1 MTLTKRSTF
10 SLFDCIITNF
20 AKKWHKM
27 QVKNHILFG
36 LVAVLLIGGTVLP
49 GMAQTET
56 DEEQSKITI
65 NLDSTTYDLN
75 QKMAVSGQVLNFT
88 PSSTNPFNDIVEIR
102 FIDSSGKIP
111 TTSYSDDGTLCDN
124 DVCMISSSDQAFI
137 FKVMPDQD
145 GNFSIDTSLTS
156 VLFNYDT
163 YSIQASTYQGGTI
176 KATVEFE
183 IVAPEEEEAAPEPER
198 LVFEICDVVMQNIKQ
213 ELESTECASNDD
225 FLVGDTL
232 VVKGKVT
239 KQNVS
244 PGAIPEFITVS
255 IPYPKTMILTSQGNF
270 ITSTVTPEV
279 LIEKYKF
286 SDNTVKILPDSEG
299 NFSTSFYLRNGIFES
314 GLYAVTSTYMGV
326 TLEQTVRIIHD
337 SMIGAGNAELIM
349 TTDKTEYN
357 PGETVQ
363 ISGQIVNTLVT
374 DQIVLYIESP
384 DISAYNCAVIDCIVD
399 NNEKKVIPEKGLT
412 QHDFSV
418 TYELGSSEAA
428 IGKYTIRAATSV
440 TPDSQTSFFVTE
452 ESSIVEVT
460 PSDEESP
467 ALKKLIKK
475 FNRISESEISI
486 TLDDIDTD
494 SELKPRVIQG
504 SLFTTARGQEADVNI
519 QVSTSDGSCI
529 IGQDNS
535 CMINESTR
543 KPGAIYETVTIGEE
557 KYKIR
562 YTGTD
567 VRLEKFSILPEASG
581 TEIDIKDWNVQI
593 IKDEQ
598 PTRFYYKVSYVNLE

>member
-1 MTLTKRSTF
+1 
-10 SLFDCIITNF
+10 
-20 AKKWHKM
+20 M
-27 QVKNHILFG
+27 QVKNHLLFG

-56 DEEQSKITI
+56 DEEEPRIII

-75 QKMAVSGQVLNFT
+75 QKMVVSGQVLNFT
-88 PSSTNPFNDIVEIR
+88 PSTTSPINNIVEIR
-102 FIDSSGKIP
+102 FMDSSGKIP
-111 TTSYSDDGTLCDN
+111 TTSYTDDGTLCDN
-124 DVCMISSSDQAFI
+124 DTCMLNTSDQSFI
-137 FKVMPDQD
+137 FKTMPDQS
-145 GNFSIDTSLTS
+145 GSFSIDALLTS

-163 YSIQASTYQGGTI
+163 YTIQASTYQSGTI
-176 KATVEFE
+176 KETVEFE

-198 LVFEICDVVMQNIKQ
+198 IVFETCDVVMQNIKQ
-213 ELESTECASNDD
+213 ELASTECSSSDD
-225 FLVGDTL
+225 FLVGDTI

-239 KQNVS
+239 RENVS
-244 PGAIPEFITVS
+244 AGAIPEFITVS
-255 IPYPKTMILTSQGNF
+255 IPYPKAMILTSQGNF
-270 ITSTVTPEV
+270 ITSTSTPEV
-279 LIEKYKF
+279 LVIKERLT
-286 SDNTVKILPDSEG
+286 DMIANILPDSEG

-326 TLEQTVRIIHD
+326 TVEDTVRVIHD
-337 SMIGAGNAELIM
+337 SMIGAGDAELIVS
-349 TTDKTEYN
+349 TDKTEYN

-363 ISGQIVNTLVT
+363 ISGQIMNTLVT

-486 TLDDIDTD
+486 TIDDMDTD

-529 IGQDNS
+529 IGQDTS

-598 PTRFYYKVSYVNLE
+598 PTRFYYKISYVNLE

>member
-1 MTLTKRSTF
+1 
-10 SLFDCIITNF
+10 
-20 AKKWHKM
+20 M
-27 QVKNHILFG
+27 QVKNHLLFG

-56 DEEQSKITI
+56 DEEQSRITI
-65 NLDSTTYDLN
+65 NLDSTIYELQ
-75 QKMAVSGQVLNFT
+75 QKITVSGQVLDFT
-88 PSSTNPFNDIVEIR
+88 PSSTNPVNDVVEIR
-102 FIDSSGKIP
+102 FMDPSGKIP
-111 TTSYSDDGTLCDN
+111 TTSYTDEGTLCDN
-124 DVCMISSSDQAFI
+124 DVCMLSSSDQSFI
-137 FKVMPDQD
+137 FKIMPDQL
-145 GNFSIDTSLTS
+145 GNFSFTTLLTS
-156 VLFNYDT
+156 VLFDYGT
-163 YSIQASTYQGGTI
+163 YTIQASTYQSGTI
-176 KATVEFE
+176 KETVEFE
-183 IVAPEEEEAAPEPER
+183 IVAPDEEESAPEPER
-198 LVFEICDVVMQNIKQ
+198 LVFETCDVVMQNIKQ
-213 ELESTECASNDD
+213 ELASAECSSNDD

-232 VVKGKVT
+232 IVKGKVT
-239 KQNVS
+239 NENVS
-244 PGAIPEFITVS
+244 AGAIPQFITVS

-279 LIEKYKF
+279 YIEKHKF
-286 SDNTVKILPDSEG
+286 TDNTANVLPDSEG
-299 NFSTSFYLRNGIFES
+299 NFSTSFYLRNGIYES
-314 GLYAVTSTYMGV
+314 GLYDVTSTYMGV
-326 TLEQTVRIIHD
+326 TVEQTVRIIHD
-337 SMIGAGNAELIM
+337 SMIGAGNAELII
-349 TTDKTEYN
+349 TTDNTEYN

-363 ISGQIVNTLVT
+363 ISGQIMNTLVT
-374 DQIVLYIESP
+374 DQIVIYIESP
-384 DISAYNCAVIDCIVD
+384 DISEYNCAVITCIVD

-418 TYELGSSEAA
+418 TYQLSSSEAA
-428 IGKYTIRAATSV
+428 IGKYTVRAATSV
-440 TPDSQTSFFVTE
+440 TPDTQTSFFVTE
-452 ESSIVEVT
+452 ESSIATVT
-460 PSDEESP
+460 PSDEESTI
-467 ALKKLIKK
+467 LKKSIKK

-486 TLDDIDTD
+486 TLDDMDAD

-504 SLFTTARGQEADVNI
+504 SLFTTARGQEASVNI

-598 PTRFYYKVSYVNLE
+598 PTRFYYKVSYVNLG

>member
-1 MTLTKRSTF
+1 
-10 SLFDCIITNF
+10 
-20 AKKWHKM
+20 M
-27 QVKNHILFG
+27 QVKNHLLFG
-36 LVAVLLIGGTVLP
+36 VVALLLIGGTILP

-56 DEEQSKITI
+56 DEEQSRITL
-65 NLDSTTYDLN
+65 NLDNTTYDLQ
-75 QKMAVSGQVLNFT
+75 QKITISGQVVDFT
-88 PSSTNPFNDIVEIR
+88 PSNTNPINDLVEIR
-102 FIDSSGKIP
+102 FMDSSGKIP
-111 TTSYSDDGTLCDN
+111 TISYTDAGTLCDN
-124 DVCMISSSDQAFI
+124 DTCMLGGSDQSFI
-137 FKVMPDQD
+137 FKVMPDQL
-145 GNFSIDTSLTS
+145 GSFSLTTLLTS
-156 VLFNYDT
+156 VLFDYET
-163 YSIQASTYQGGTI
+163 YTIQASTYQSGTI
-176 KATVEFE
+176 TNTVEFE

-198 LVFEICDVVMQNIKQ
+198 LVFEICDIVMQNIKQ
-213 ELESTECASNDD
+213 ELASTECAGNDD
-225 FLVGDTL
+225 FLVGDTI

-239 KQNVS
+239 NENVS

-255 IPYPKTMILTSQGNF
+255 IPYPKAMILTSQGNF
-270 ITSTVTPEV
+270 ITSTSTPEV
-279 LIEKYKF
+279 LVIKERLT
-286 SDNTVKILPDSEG
+286 DMTANVLPDSEG

-326 TLEQTVRIIHD
+326 TVEQTVRVIHD
-337 SMIGAGNAELIM
+337 SMIGSGNAELIM

-374 DQIVLYIESP
+374 DQITIYIESP
-384 DISAYNCAVIDCIVD
+384 DISAYNCAVIDCLVD

-412 QHDFSV
+412 QHDFSL
-418 TYELGSSEAA
+418 TYELSSSEAA
-428 IGKYTIRAATSV
+428 IGTYIIRAATSV
-440 TPDSQTSFFVTE
+440 TPDTQTSFFVTE
-452 ESSIVEVT
+452 ESSIVAVT
-460 PSDEESP
+460 PSDEEELP
-467 ALKKLIKK
+467 ALKKSIKK

-486 TLDDIDTD
+486 TLDDMDAD

-504 SLFTTARGQEADVNI
+504 SLFTTARGQEADVNM

>member
-1 MTLTKRSTF
+1 
-10 SLFDCIITNF
+10 
-20 AKKWHKM
+20 M
-27 QVKNHILFG
+27 QVKNHLLFG

-56 DEEQSKITI
+56 DEEPSRITV
-65 NLDSTTYDLN
+65 NLDSTTYDLQ
-75 QKMAVSGQVLNFT
+75 QKITISGQVLDFT
-88 PSSTNPFNDIVEIR
+88 PSRTNPINDLVEVR
-102 FIDSSGKIP
+102 FMDSSGKIP
-111 TTSYSDDGTLCDN
+111 TTTYTDDGTLCDN
-124 DVCMISSSDQAFI
+124 DVCMLSSSDQSFI
-137 FKVMPDQD
+137 FKLMPDQL
-145 GNFSIDTSLTS
+145 GNFSFTTLLTS
-156 VLFNYDT
+156 VLFDYDT
-163 YSIQASTYQGGTI
+163 YTVQASTYQSGTI
-176 KATVEFE
+176 KATTEFE

-198 LVFEICDVVMQNIKQ
+198 IVFETCDVVMQNIKQ
-213 ELESTECASNDD
+213 ELASTECSSSDD
-225 FLVGDTL
+225 FLVGDTI

-239 KQNVS
+239 RENVS
-244 PGAIPEFITVS
+244 AGAIPEFITVS
-255 IPYPKTMILTSQGNF
+255 IPYPKAMILTSQGNF
-270 ITSTVTPEV
+270 ITSTSTPEV
-279 LIEKYKF
+279 LVIKERLT
-286 SDNTVKILPDSEG
+286 DVVANILPDSEG
-299 NFSTSFYLRNGIFES
+299 NFSTSFYLRNGVFES
-314 GLYAVTSTYMGV
+314 GLYVVTSTYMGV
-326 TLEQTVRIIHD
+326 TVEDTVRVIHD
-337 SMIGAGNAELIM
+337 SMIGSGNAELII

-363 ISGQIVNTLVT
+363 ISGQIMNTLLT
-374 DQIVLYIESP
+374 DQITIYIESP
-384 DISAYNCAVIDCIVD
+384 DISAYNCAVIDCLVD
-399 NNEKKVIPEKGLT
+399 NNEKKVIPETGLT

-418 TYELGSSEAA
+418 TYELSSSEAS
-428 IGKYTIRAATSV
+428 IGAYIVRAATTV
-440 TPDSQTSFFVTE
+440 TPDTQTSFFVTE
-452 ESSIVEVT
+452 ESSIVSVP
-460 PSDEESP
+460 PSDEELP
-467 ALKKLIKK
+467 ALKKSIKK

-486 TLDDIDTD
+486 TLDDMDTD

-581 TEIDIKDWNVQI
+581 SQIDIKDWNIQI